1 VVKREHKKTGFDM
14 EKTLE
19 QKIKRILADSNCK
32 DFMLADAKDADMAY
46 GIAAP
51 GKSPEQHAQEGKFR
65 TLAEYREQIRQVIQQ
80 AKVDIVLM
88 SASTNEIL
96 TIEERLFDNSPITPA
111 ARANDTSD
119 IHVATGGRYIYQPA
133 KPFRTATIDH
143 IQCGRYTCS
152 AEERK
157 LGANLGLYSV
167 TYNNDVDLD
176 LVTLEAFKE
185 FRIEAEK
192 KGFRYFLEVFNPNMP
207 EAVEPDKLGQFIND
221 RIVRDLA
228 GVTKAGRP
236 LFLKVVY
243 QGPKFMEQLASYDP
257 AMIPGILGGSSGT
270 TFDAFKMLA
279 DAKKYGAKIALY
291 GRKINNSEHQL
302 GFISFLR
309 LLADGEI
316 TPEEAVKAYHGV
328 LQKLGITPCRSLKDD
343 MQITNPAVS
352 YGGTGGTVSV
362 PADVSSGK
370 KVTKSVITKPAVDFR
385 KMTQA
390 EKLAY
395 NRGKLKS

>member
-1 VVKREHKKTGFDM
+1 M
-14 EKTLE
+14 
-19 QKIKRILADSNCK
+19 QKSLDAKIARILADSSCN

-46 GIAAP
+46 GISAP
-51 GKSPEQHAQEGKFR
+51 GQSPEHHSQEGHFR
-65 TLAEYREQIRQVIQQ
+65 SLAEYRDIIRQVIKQ

-96 TIEERLFDNSPITPA
+96 TIKERLFDQSPITPA
-111 ARANDTSD
+111 ARANDTTD
-119 IHVATGGRYIYQPA
+119 IHVATGGRYIYEPA
-133 KPFRTATIDH
+133 RPFRTATIDH
-143 IQCGRYTCS
+143 IQCGKYSCTP
-152 AEERK
+152 AERS

-167 TYNNDVDLD
+167 TYNNDLERDLE
-176 LVTLEAFKE
+176 TLQVFNA

-207 EAVEPDKLGQFIND
+207 GAVDPDKLGQFIND

-257 AMIPGILGGSSGT
+257 TLIPGILGGSSGT
-270 TFDAFKMLA
+270 TYDAFKMLA

-309 LLADGEI
+309 LIADGEI
-316 TPEEAVKAYHGV
+316 GPEEAVRAYHGV
-328 LQKLGITPCRSLKDD
+328 LQQFGITPYRSLDD
-343 MQITNPAVS
+343 DLQITNPAVS
-352 YGGTGGTVSV
+352 YGGTSTVSV
-362 PADVSSGK
+362 PAALAS
-370 KVTKSVITKPAVDFR
+370 KPAAKKTATNSEFA
-385 KMTQA
+385 KMSPQ
-390 EKLAY
+390 EKIAY
-395 NRGKLKS
+395 NRKKWNDILG

>member
-1 VVKREHKKTGFDM
+1 
-14 EKTLE
+14 
-19 QKIKRILADSNCK
+19 
-32 DFMLADAKDADMAY
+32 MLADAKDADMAY
-46 GIAAP
+46 GISAP
-51 GKSPEQHAQEGKFR
+51 GKSPEHYAREGKFR

-80 AKVDIVLM
+80 NKVDIVLM

-111 ARANDTSD
+111 ARANDTTD
-119 IHVATGGRYIYQPA
+119 IHVATGGQYIFQPA
-133 KPFRTATIDH
+133 RPFRSATIDH
-143 IQCGRYTCS
+143 IQCGKYTCS
-152 AEERK
+152 SEERN

-167 TYNNDVDLD
+167 TYNNDVQLD
-176 LVTLEAFKE
+176 LVTLEAFKT

-236 LFLKVVY
+236 QFLKVVY

-257 AMIPGILGGSSGT
+257 TMIPGILGGSSGT

-302 GFISFLR
+302 AFISFLR
-309 LLADGEI
+309 LIADGEI
-316 TPEEAVKAYHGV
+316 GPEEAVRAYHGV
-328 LQKLGITPCRSLKDD
+328 LQKLGITPYRSLEDD
-343 MQITNPAVS
+343 LQITNPAVS
-352 YGGTGGTVSV
+352 YGGSGGTVSV
-362 PADVSSGK
+362 AKDLPFRKRVNKTVIAKPADE
-370 KVTKSVITKPAVDFR
+370 FR

-390 EKLAY
+390 EKLAF

>member
-1 VVKREHKKTGFDM
+1 M
-14 EKTLE
+14 EKSLDR
-19 QKIKRILADSNCK
+19 KIKRILADSNCQ
-32 DFMLADAKDADMAY
+32 DFMLADAKDADMAF

-51 GKSPEQHAQEGKFR
+51 GKSPEHYAQEGKFR
-65 TLAEYREQIRQVIQQ
+65 TLAEYREQIHQVIGQ

-111 ARANDTSD
+111 ARANDTTD
-119 IHVATGGRYIYQPA
+119 IHVVTGGQYINEPA

-143 IQCGRYTCS
+143 IQCGKYTCS
-152 AEERK
+152 TEERQ

-167 TYNNDVDLD
+167 TYNNDMELD
-176 LVTLEAFKE
+176 LITLETFKA

-243 QGPKFMEQLASYDP
+243 QGPKFMEQLATYDP
-257 AMIPGILGGSSGT
+257 TLIPGILGGSSGT
-270 TFDAFKMLA
+270 TYDAFKMLA

-302 GFISFLR
+302 AFISFLR
-309 LLADGEI
+309 LIADGEI
-316 TPEEAVKAYHGV
+316 GPEEAVRAYHGV
-328 LQKLGITPCRSLKDD
+328 LQKLGITPYRSLEDD
-343 MQITNPAVS
+343 LKITNPAVS
-352 YGGTGGTVSV
+352 YGGTGATVSV
-362 PADVSSGK
+362 PADVSTDS
-370 KVTKSVITKPAVDFR
+370 KVNKTVIARPAVDFR

>member
-1 VVKREHKKTGFDM
+1 M
-14 EKTLE
+14 EKSLD
-19 QKIKRILADSNCK
+19 QKIKRILADSNCN

-51 GKSPEQHAQEGKFR
+51 GKSPEQHAQEGRFR
-65 TLAEYREQIRQVIQQ
+65 TLAEYRDQIRQVIRQ

-111 ARANDTSD
+111 ARANDTTD
-119 IHVATGGRYIYQPA
+119 IHVATGGQYIYQPA

-143 IQCGRYTCS
+143 IQCGKYTCS
-152 AEERK
+152 TEERK
-157 LGANLGLYSV
+157 IGANLGLYSV
-167 TYNNDVDLD
+167 TYNNDTELD
-176 LVTLEAFKE
+176 LITLEAFKA

-192 KGFRYFLEVFNPNMP
+192 KGFHYFLEVFNPNIP

-243 QGPKFMEQLASYDP
+243 QGPKFMEQLATYDP
-257 AMIPGILGGSSGT
+257 TLIPGILGGSSGT

-302 GFISFLR
+302 AFISFLR
-309 LLADGEI
+309 LIADGEI
-316 TPEEAVKAYHGV
+316 DPEEAVRAYHGV
-328 LQKLGITPCRSLKDD
+328 LQKLGITPYRTLEDDLK
-343 MQITNPAVS
+343 ITNSAVS

-362 PADVSSGK
+362 SADVPPDR
-370 KVTKSVITKPAVDFR
+370 KVNKTVVASPAVDFR